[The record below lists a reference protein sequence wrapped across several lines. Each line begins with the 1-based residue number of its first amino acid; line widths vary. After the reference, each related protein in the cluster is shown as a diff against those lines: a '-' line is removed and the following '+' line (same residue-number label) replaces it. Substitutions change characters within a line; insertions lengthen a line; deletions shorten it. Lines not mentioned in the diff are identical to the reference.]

1 MPELRRRIDYLAGNG
16 AAVHAALGLA
26 SILAMELP
34 MTARASAFGDQIR
47 DWRQRRRL
55 SQLELA
61 GDARISTRHLSFIET
76 GRSRPSRGMLLH
88 LAELLDVPLR
98 ERNALLLA
106 AGFSPAFPAHGL
118 DAAALAS
125 AMAAVELVLNAH
137 GAFPAIA
144 VDRHWNLLRA
154 NSAARRLMHRVAP
167 SLLAPPANVLRM
179 TLHPQGL
186 APLILN
192 LAQLRE
198 HLLSRLL
205 RQARSTG
212 DLQLQALYDEL
223 LQLPAGDATGAHLT
237 TPDPDVVVPMRMQTP
252 YGVLSVFSTI
262 TVFGTPVDVTLS
274 ELAVEAF
281 FPADESSRAL
291 LEQLAAADPG

>member
-1 MPELRRRIDYLAGNG
+1 MAAMSPLRCNG
-16 AAVHAALGLA
+16 GYRNEDSTMAQ
-26 SILAMELP
+26 
-34 MTARASAFGDQIR
+34 TRAAFGEQIR

-76 GRSRPSRGMLLH
+76 GRSRPSRGMVLH

-98 ERNALLLA
+98 ERNVLLQA
-106 AGFSPAFPAHGL
+106 AGYSPAFPAHAL
-118 DAAALAS
+118 DAQALSS
-125 AMAAVELVLNAH
+125 AMAAVEIVLNAH

-154 NSAARRLMHRVAP
+154 NAAARRLMHGIAP
-167 SLLAPPANVLRM
+167 ALLTPPANVLRM

-186 APLILN
+186 APAILN

-205 RQARSTG
+205 RQVRATG
-212 DLQLQALYDEL
+212 DASLHALHEEL
-223 LQLPAGDATGAHLT
+223 LALPTPDGADRDDLA

-252 YGVLSVFSTI
+252 HGVLSVFSTI

-281 FPADESSRAL
+281 FPADDASRRM
-291 LEQLAAADPG
+291 LEQLAAADPA

>member
-1 MPELRRRIDYLAGNG
+1 MSSLRCDGGHDDKDLDMAQTR
-16 AAVHAALGLA
+16 
-26 SILAMELP
+26 
-34 MTARASAFGDQIR
+34 TAFGDQIR

-76 GRSRPSRGMLLH
+76 GRSRPSRGMVLH

-98 ERNALLLA
+98 ERNALLQA
-106 AGFSPAFPAHGL
+106 AGYAPAFPAHAL
-118 DAAALAS
+118 DARALSA

-154 NSAARRLMHRVAP
+154 NAAARRLMQGIAP
-167 SLLAPPANVLRM
+167 ALLAPPANVLRM

-186 APLILN
+186 ASAILN
-192 LAQLRE
+192 LAQLRD
-198 HLLSRLL
+198 HLLSRLS
-205 RQARSTG
+205 RQVRAT
-212 DLQLQALYDEL
+212 
-223 LQLPAGDATGAHLT
+223 GDATLHDLHEELLALPAPDGASHDDLA

-252 YGVLSVFSTI
+252 YGVLSVFSTL
-262 TVFGTPVDVTLS
+262 TVFGTPIDVTLS

-281 FPADESSRAL
+281 FPADEASRRL
-291 LEQLAAADPG
+291 LERLADSAPA

>member
-1 MPELRRRIDYLAGNG
+1 MTRTR
-16 AAVHAALGLA
+16 AV
-26 SILAMELP
+26 
-34 MTARASAFGDQIR
+34 FGEQIR

-76 GRSRPSRGMLLH
+76 GRSRPSRGMVLH

-98 ERNALLLA
+98 ERNALLQA
-106 AGFSPAFPAHGL
+106 AGYAPAFPAHAL
-118 DAAALAS
+118 DAQALSA

-144 VDRHWNLLRA
+144 VDRQWNLLRA
-154 NSAARRLMHRVAP
+154 NAAARRLMQGIAP
-167 SLLAPPANVLRM
+167 ALLAPPANVLRM

-186 APLILN
+186 APSILN
-192 LAQLRE
+192 LAPLRE

-205 RQARSTG
+205 RQVRAVG
-212 DLQLQALYDEL
+212 DASLQALHAEL
-223 LQLPAGDATGAHLT
+223 LALPAPQAADWDDLA
-237 TPDPDVVVPMRMQTP
+237 TPDPDVVVPMRLQTP
-252 YGVLSVFSTI
+252 HGVLSVFSTI

-281 FPADESSRAL
+281 FPADDVSRQL
-291 LEQLAAADPG
+291 LERLADSAPN